1 MGRRNKTCVLEG
13 AVAAGLVGAYNTVDS
28 YNDS

>member
-13 AVAAGLVGAYNTVDS
+13 AVAAGLVGAYK
-28 YNDS
+28 YCR